1 MVKRLSRRA
10 VLRGA
15 GGVALGLPLLEIM
28 GGSRPAHGAYG
39 DAAKRVV
46 IVYSPH
52 GRPQALDPLWRPQGT
67 GTDFTLSSLM
77 TDFAPFKDDLIVL
90 SGLEL
95 TSAKSQSGN
104 GHSKGPTH
112 ALTATDHLDEMIP
125 GDMSMGTIGF
135 AGGISVDQAIANEI
149 AKSTPLQFPSLQ
161 LGVQSG
167 ADFAVNGA
175 TTRSYIA
182 YAGPGEPIP
191 AEDNPAAMFDRLFS
205 TFDADASELE
215 RLRAQRRS
223 VLDLV
228 SEDFERL
235 DRTLGGEDRTR
246 LEEHLEKIREIEQ
259 SIDVTVGDVS
269 PQCGK
274 PDLGETIE
282 GYKDNA
288 NFPAVGEQQTQLLTM
303 ALACDMTRVATFQW
317 STGQSTTR
325 HTWVPGA
332 ESNGHHTLTHDGSVS
347 HPACEGILRW
357 YAGRVAD
364 LVTRLSEI
372 EEPGGGTLLDNTVV
386 LWVAGEMGHAD
397 AHDFNDMPYVL
408 FGGGNGILQTGQHLD
423 FPGRAHND
431 LLVTLMQ
438 AMGLDVDTFGKPDY
452 VTGPLSG
459 VLA

>member
-1 MVKRLSRRA
+1 
-10 VLRGA
+10 
-15 GGVALGLPLLEIM
+15 M
-28 GGSRPAHGAYG
+28 GGSRSAHGAYG
-39 DAAKRVV
+39 DAAKRLV

-52 GRPQALDPLWRPQGT
+52 GRPEALDNQWRPQGT
-67 GTDFTLSSLM
+67 GTDFTLSSMM
-77 TDFAPFKDDLIVL
+77 TDFEPLKQDMIVL
-90 SGLEL
+90 SGIEL
-95 TSAKSQSGN
+95 TSARSQAGN

-112 ALTATDHLDEMIP
+112 ALTATDHLDETIP

-135 AGGISVDQAIANEI
+135 AGGISVDQAIANAI
-149 AKSTPLQFPSLQ
+149 AESTPLQFPSLQ
-161 LGVQSG
+161 FGVQSG

-191 AEDNPAAMFDRLFS
+191 AEDNPAAMFDRLFA
-205 TFDADASELE
+205 TFDADEGELL

-235 DRTLGGEDRTR
+235 NPTLGGDDRQR
-246 LEEHLEKIREIEQ
+246 LEEHLAKIREIEQ
-259 SIDVTVGDVS
+259 SIDVTTGEVS
-269 PQCGK
+269 PQCDK
-274 PDLGETIE
+274 PDIGETIE

-288 NFPAVGEQQTQLLTM
+288 NFPAVGEQQTQLLAM

-332 ESNGHHTLTHDGSVS
+332 EDKGHHSLTHDGSVS
-347 HPACEGILRW
+347 HLGCEGIVRW

-364 LVTRLSEI
+364 MVGRLSEI
-372 EEPGGGTLLDNTVV
+372 EEPGGGSLLDNTVV
-386 LWVAGEMGHAD
+386 LWIAGEMGYAD
-397 AHDFNDMPYVL
+397 AHSFSDMPYVL

-423 FPGRAHND
+423 FDGRAHND

-438 AMGLDVDTFGKPDY
+438 AMGLNIDTFGNPDY